1 MKSRLNPYINFRST
15 ARTAMEFY
23 QSVFG
28 GKLTMMTFN
37 DFHAAENPSEGNL
50 IMHSMLETEN
60 GMVIMAADVPERMEL
75 FVGNNIHM
83 MLGGDNQTELTAY
96 FEKLSQNGIITMP
109 LKKEMWGDIFGA
121 FEDQFGVHW
130 MVNITATPA

>member
-1 MKSRLNPYINFRST
+1 
-15 ARTAMEFY
+15 
-23 QSVFG
+23 
-28 GKLTMMTFN
+28 MTFK
-37 DFHAAENPSEGNL
+37 DFHAAENPSEENL

-75 FVGNNIHM
+75 LVGNNIHM
-83 MLGGDNQTELTAY
+83 MLGGENQAELTGY
-96 FEKLSQNGIITMP
+96 FEKLSQNGTITMP

-130 MVNITATPA
+130 MVNISGAPA

>member
-15 ARTAMEFY
+15 ARPAMEFY

-28 GKLTMMTFN
+28 GKLTIMTFK
-37 DFHAAENPSEGNL
+37 DFHAAENPSEENL

-83 MLGGDNQTELTAY
+83 MLGGDYQAELTGY
-96 FEKLSQNGIITMP
+96 FDKLSQNGTITMP

-130 MVNITATPA
+130 MVNISGTPA